1 MIIFVRLGDD
11 VKQYAAL
18 SPEFSLEICPLCG
31 EGTLRV
37 WDLSDRLVPC
47 TGGDVCVRI
56 KRYRCHRRA
65 CRCLVTVLPDC
76 LLGGAVYPAL
86 VRDVVAEEYLSGRS
100 TYEQIAA
107 AIGCSKSSAW
117 RWMRALTRRAGPW
130 LNTCR
135 QWLGDLGLGVARLV
149 LPEHMRAVWHSRR
162 IRAEGMLDGLLCA
175 GALGE
180 WVETL
185 RDALQRA
192 RGHVLPGG
200 LWAFGS
206 HVLDRLGQAPPHNA
220 ERRVPP

>member
-11 VKQYAAL
+11 VKQYGAL
-18 SPEFSLEICPLCG
+18 SPGFTLESCPLCG
-31 EGTLRV
+31 EATVRV
-37 WDLSDRLVPC
+37 WDWYERPVPYA
-47 TGGDVCVRI
+47 GGDICVRI

-86 VRDVVAEEYLSGRS
+86 VRDVVADEYLSGRA

-107 AIGCSKSSAW
+107 AVRCSKSTAW
-117 RWMRALTRRAGPW
+117 RWMRALTRQAGCW

-135 QWLGDLGLGVARLV
+135 QWLRDLGQGVGPLV

-162 IRAEGMLDGLLCA
+162 IRAEGMLDGLLTA

-180 WVETL
+180 WAERL
-185 RDALQRA
+185 RDVLQRA
-192 RGHVLPGG
+192 RGRVLPGG

-206 HVLDRLGQAPPHNA
+206 HVLDRLGEVPPHDA